1 MEDSLLKKRLEH
13 SAVVFDGA
21 MGTELYKKNFFV
33 NTSYESLC
41 LTHPD
46 AVRGIHVAYRNAGA
60 EVLTTNTYGAN
71 FNKLNRFGLGDKV
84 AEINRA
90 GVQLA
95 RKAAGPDLMV
105 AGDVGPV
112 GDLPPGIS
120 YDKHRLAAVL
130 QEQVAALASENCD
143 FILFESLSAKLDV
156 EVALLAVENLNLEK
170 PFVVS
175 CRFREDAVLPDGT
188 SAGDIIT
195 LLEQSSRQPA
205 AFGINCGLGPD
216 AMLPVAEKVI
226 RLSPYPVIV
235 QPNAG
240 APKTVDGRM
249 ISMCS
254 PEYFATYGMRFTAL
268 GAKGVG
274 GCCGT
279 TPDDIANLSRWIHPM
294 AKAVDQNKI
303 FTETTE
309 AEPQTEIPV
318 EQRSGFAE
326 KLMRKQ
332 WCTNVELVPP
342 QGYALEQTVEKAK
355 ICKDAGFDAINI
367 PDGPRASSRLSTL
380 VTAYQ
385 IQQQAG
391 IETILHQCC
400 RDKNLI
406 GMQAE
411 LLGCA
416 QLNVNNILF
425 ITGDPPKLGAYP
437 FASGVFDL
445 DSIGMI
451 KLQKR
456 LNRGLDVAGKSIGKV
471 TKALIGAGADPNA
484 IDMEREIRRTREK
497 IQSGAQF
504 IITQPVFDAEALLR
518 FMDAVPEL
526 AETPLIAGIWPLAS
540 LRNAEFMKAEVPGVV
555 VPDSIMSRMG
565 AAVTKEDQRQT
576 GIEIAREAIEKIRD
590 RVAGVQ
596 VSAPFGNV
604 KTAISVAMGKD
615 ID

>member
-1 MEDSLLKKRLEH
+1 MEENLLKKRLEN
-13 SAVVFDGA
+13 SVVVFDGA
-21 MGTELYKKNFFV
+21 MGTELYRKNFFV

-41 LTHPD
+41 LTHQD
-46 AVRGIHVAYRNAGA
+46 AVRGIHMAYRNAGA

-90 GVQLA
+90 GVMLA
-95 RKAAGPDLMV
+95 RKAAGSELLV

-112 GDLPPGIS
+112 GELPQGVE
-120 YDKHRLAAVL
+120 YDKFQLAAIQ
-130 QEQVAALASENCD
+130 QEQVAALAAENCD

-156 EVALLAVENLNLEK
+156 EIALLAVSNLNLEK
-170 PFVVS
+170 PFVIS
-175 CRFREDAVLPDGT
+175 CRFTEAITLSDGT
-188 SAGDIIT
+188 TPEEVMAM
-195 LLEQSSRQPA
+195 LAENPPA
-205 AFGINCGLGPD
+205 AFGINCGIGPEG
-216 AMLPVAEKVI
+216 MLPIAEKII
-226 RLSPYPVIV
+226 RISPYPVIV

-254 PEYFATYGMRFTAL
+254 PEYFSTYGMRYMAL

-279 TPDDIANLSRWIHPM
+279 NPDDIANLSRWIHPM
-294 AKAVDQNKI
+294 AKMVDQNKI
-303 FTETTE
+303 FTEVTE
-309 AEPQTEIPV
+309 AEPQEEVPV
-318 EQRSGFAE
+318 ADRSSFAE
-326 KLMRKQ
+326 KLVQKQ
-332 WCTNVELVPP
+332 WVTNVEIVPP

-355 ICKDAGFDAINI
+355 ICKEAGFDAVNI

-456 LNRGLDVAGKSIGKV
+456 LNCGLDVAGKSIGKV
-471 TKALIGAGADPNA
+471 THALIGAGADPNA

-497 IQSGAQF
+497 IQAGAQF
-504 IITQPVFDAEALLR
+504 IITQPVFDVESLLH

-555 VPDSIMSRMG
+555 VPDSIMARMG
-565 AAVTKEDQRQT
+565 AADTKEDQRKT
-576 GIEIAREAIEKIRD
+576 GIEIAREAVEAIRN

-596 VSAPFGNV
+596 ISAPFGNV
-604 KTAISVAMGKD
+604 KTAIAVATGADMC
-615 ID
+615 

>member
-1 MEDSLLKKRLEH
+1 MENRLAERMKNG
-13 SAVVFDGA
+13 VTVFDGA
-21 MGTELYKKNFFV
+21 TGTELYKKNFFV

-46 AVRGIHVAYRNAGA
+46 AVRAIHTAYRDAGA
-60 EVLTTNTYGAN
+60 EVITTNTYGAN
-71 FNKLNRFGLGDKV
+71 FNKLNKFGLGEKV

-90 GVQLA
+90 GVALA
-95 RKAAGPDLMV
+95 RKAAGPDLLV
-105 AGDVGPV
+105 AGDVGPL
-112 GDLPPGIS
+112 GELPPGVE
-120 YDKHRLAAVL
+120 YDIAQCSAIL
-130 QEQVAALASENCD
+130 QEQVAVLAAESCD
-143 FILFESLSAKLDV
+143 FILFETLSTRMDV
-156 EVALLAVENLNLEK
+156 EVMLHTIDALSLTK
-170 PFVVS
+170 PYVAS
-175 CRFREDAVLPDGT
+175 CKLDEQGNMTDGT
-188 SAGDIIT
+188 SVADVLE
-195 LLEQSSRQPA
+195 LLNAAPVQPS
-205 AFGINCGLGPD
+205 AFGINCGIGPEP
-216 AMLPVAEKVI
+216 MLQAVELVMG
-226 RLSPYPVIV
+226 LSPYPVIV

-240 APKTVDGRM
+240 APKKVDGRM

-254 PEYFATYGMRFTAL
+254 PEYFATYGMRYVTL

-279 TPDDIANLSRWIHPM
+279 MPDDIANLARWVHPM
-294 AKAVDQNKI
+294 VKTLTTKNI
-303 FTETTE
+303 FSEKTE
-309 AEPQTEIPV
+309 ATELEEVPAA
-318 EQRSGFAE
+318 ERSTFAE
-326 KLMRKQ
+326 KLMSGK
-332 WCTNVELVPP
+332 WVTNVEIVPP
-342 QGYALEQTVEKAK
+342 QGYCLEQTIEKAK
-355 ICKDAGFDAINI
+355 ICRDAGFDAINI

-385 IQQQAG
+385 IQQLAG
-391 IETILHQCC
+391 IEAILHQCC

-456 LNRGLDVAGKSIGKV
+456 LNRGLDVAGKSIGTV
-471 TKALIGAGADPNA
+471 TKAFIGAGADPNA

-504 IITQPVFDAEALLR
+504 IITQPVFDVEPLLR

-526 AETPLIAGIWPLAS
+526 ADTPLIAGIWPLAS

-555 VPDSIMSRMG
+555 VPDSIMERMG
-565 AAVTKEDQRQT
+565 AASTKEDQRQT
-576 GIEIAREAIEKIRD
+576 GIAIAREAIDAIRD

-604 KTAISVAMGKD
+604 NTAIAVARG
-615 ID
+615 

>member
-1 MEDSLLKKRLEH
+1 MTTNDLLKKKLKD
-13 SAVVFDGA
+13 SVLIFDGA

-33 NTSYESLC
+33 NTSYEGLC
-41 LTHPD
+41 LTSPD
-46 AVRGIHVAYRNAGA
+46 TVRGIHMAYRNAGA
-60 EVLTTNTYGAN
+60 EVLTANTYGAN

-90 GVQLA
+90 GVMLA
-95 RKAAGPDLMV
+95 RKAAGSDLLV
-105 AGDVGPV
+105 AGDAGPV
-112 GDLPPGIS
+112 GELPPGTEL
-120 YDKHRLAAVL
+120 DLAGRAAIL
-130 QEQVAALASENCD
+130 QEQVAALAAENCD
-143 FILFESLSAKLDV
+143 FILFETLSTKLDV
-156 EVALLAVENLNLEK
+156 ETALLTVRNLNLEK
-170 PFVVS
+170 PFVIS
-175 CRFREDAVLPDGT
+175 CRFTENAELSDGT
-188 SAGDIIT
+188 TPEEIMA
-195 LLEQSSRQPA
+195 LLKETPPA
-205 AFGINCGLGPD
+205 AFGINCGTGPEG
-216 AMLPVAEKVI
+216 MLAIAEKI
-226 RLSPYPVIV
+226 IHLSPYPVIV

-240 APKTVDGRM
+240 SPKTVDGRM

-254 PEYFATYGMRFTAL
+254 PEYFATYGMRYMAL
-268 GAKGVG
+268 GAKGIG

-279 TPDDIANLSRWIHPM
+279 TPEDIANLARWIHPM
-294 AKAVDQNKI
+294 TKTMDQNKI
-303 FTETTE
+303 FAEVTE
-309 AEPQTEIPV
+309 AEPQAEVPV
-318 EQRSGFAE
+318 AERSRFAKKLAE
-326 KLMRKQ
+326 KQ
-332 WCTNVELVPP
+332 WVTNVEIVPP

-355 ICKDAGFDAINI
+355 LCKEAGFDAVNI

-425 ITGDPPKLGAYP
+425 ITCDPPKLGAYP

-456 LNRGLDVAGKSIGKV
+456 LNCGLDVAGKSIGQV
-471 TKALIGAGADPNA
+471 THALIGAGADPNA

-504 IITQPVFDAEALLR
+504 IITQPVFDVDALLR
-518 FMDAVPEL
+518 FIDAVPEL
-526 AETPLIAGIWPLAS
+526 SDTPLIAGIWPLAS
-540 LRNAEFMKAEVPGVV
+540 MRNAEFMKAEVPGVV
-555 VPDSIMSRMG
+555 VPDSIMVRMG
-565 AAVTKEDQRQT
+565 AAETKEDQRQT
-576 GIEIAREAIEKIRD
+576 GIEIAREAVAAVRAGG
-590 RVAGVQ
+590 VAGVQ

-604 KTAISVAMGKD
+604 NTAIAVAMD
-615 ID
+615 MC

>member
-1 MEDSLLKKRLEH
+1 MEENLLKKRLEN
-13 SAVVFDGA
+13 SVVVFDGA
-21 MGTELYKKNFFV
+21 MGTELYRKNFFV

-41 LTHPD
+41 LTHQD
-46 AVRGIHVAYRNAGA
+46 AVRGIHMAYRNAGA

-90 GVQLA
+90 GVMLA
-95 RKAAGPDLMV
+95 RKAAGSELLV

-112 GDLPPGIS
+112 GELPQGVE
-120 YDKHRLAAVL
+120 YDKFQLAAIQ
-130 QEQVAALASENCD
+130 QEQVAALAAENCD

-156 EVALLAVENLNLEK
+156 EIALLAVSNLNLEK
-170 PFVVS
+170 PFVIS
-175 CRFREDAVLPDGT
+175 CRFTEA
-188 SAGDIIT
+188 IT
-195 LLEQSSRQPA
+195 LSDWTTPEEVMAMLAENPPA
-205 AFGINCGLGPD
+205 AFGINCGIGPEG
-216 AMLPVAEKVI
+216 MLPIAEKII
-226 RLSPYPVIV
+226 RISPYPVIV

-254 PEYFATYGMRFTAL
+254 PEYFSTYGMRYMAL

-279 TPDDIANLSRWIHPM
+279 NPDDIANLSRWIHPM
-294 AKAVDQNKI
+294 AKMVDQNKI
-303 FTETTE
+303 FTEVTE
-309 AEPQTEIPV
+309 AEPQEEVPV
-318 EQRSGFAE
+318 ADRSSFAE
-326 KLMRKQ
+326 KLVQKQ
-332 WCTNVELVPP
+332 WVTNVEIVPP

-355 ICKDAGFDAINI
+355 ICKEAGFDAVNI

-456 LNRGLDVAGKSIGKV
+456 LNCGLDVAGKSIGKV
-471 TKALIGAGADPNA
+471 THALIGAGADPNA

-497 IQSGAQF
+497 IQAGAQF
-504 IITQPVFDAEALLR
+504 IITQPVFDVEALLH

-555 VPDSIMSRMG
+555 VPDSIMARMG
-565 AAVTKEDQRQT
+565 AADTKEDQRKT
-576 GIEIAREAIEKIRD
+576 GIEIAREAVEAIRN

-596 VSAPFGNV
+596 ISAPFGNV
-604 KTAISVAMGKD
+604 KTAIAVATGADMC
-615 ID
+615 